1 MGKYKGGPYS
11 QDEDAPKTTQHPLVG
26 PDGVYKE
33 KPPRYADLIDRNSSD
48 GHENGG
54 LSGRIVSR

>member
-1 MGKYKGGPYS
+1 MPTKEGPYS
-11 QDEDAPKTTQHPLVG
+11 KNDVETTQHPLVG
-26 PDGVYKE
+26 PDGVYK
-33 KPPRYADLIDRNSSD
+33 KNPPRYSDLIDRNSSD